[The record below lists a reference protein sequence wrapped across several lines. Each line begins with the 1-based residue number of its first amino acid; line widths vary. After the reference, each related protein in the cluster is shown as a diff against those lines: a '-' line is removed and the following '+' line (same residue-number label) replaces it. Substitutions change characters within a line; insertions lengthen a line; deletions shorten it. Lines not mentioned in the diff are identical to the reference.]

1 MDGKLSIN
9 TETCIKCGKC
19 ARVCPSQI
27 ITQETKGSAVKV
39 QNVENCHAMPAHDTR
54 PDPLQSNLAAG
65 GRLRKNFRRAHPH
78 TFAAP
83 DATLRTNAQHYFH
96 TILILIP

>member
-39 QNVENCHAMPAHDTR
+39 QNVENCIVCGHCVAVCPTGSVEHGDFPPQKLHRVRALRGSMSYKLGTSFRIPA
-54 PDPLQSNLAAG
+54 
-65 GRLRKNFRRAHPH
+65 
-78 TFAAP
+78 
-83 DATLRTNAQHYFH
+83 
-96 TILILIP
+96 